1 MTHHLFAYG
10 TLCPRHA
17 PLEIAATVRRLRP
30 VGQASVRGRLYD
42 LGEYPGAVLSE
53 KSRSV
58 IRGEVFELPGD
69 RSTLASLDSYE
80 GFEPNNRSSSLFLRR
95 AWPVTMDDGKKLRC
109 WVYVYNGTMKAAQP
123 LRSGRYSSRISR
135 RAGRG
140 RPSAAA
146 KQVRRFD

>member
-1 MTHHLFAYG
+1 MTHHLFVYG
-10 TLCPRHA
+10 TLSPRHA

-69 RSTLASLDSYE
+69 RSTLTSLDSYE

-140 RPSAAA
+140 RSSAV
-146 KQVRRFD
+146 KQVRRSD